1 MIYLLWS
8 CSLRFVYADFFNA
21 MKWTRVGAI
30 AEEGQELPEYHLE
43 LQEYLQKEGVSVLVK
58 RKFLHNP
65 DKVDLSQVSFMH
77 CIIDILVEE
86 IGKKFY
92 YETFVIMS
100 SMV

>member
-8 CSLRFVYADFFNA
+8 SLRFVYADFFNA

-77 CIIDILVEE
+77 CIIDILV
-86 IGKKFY
+86 GKKFY